1 MSKGQFRK
9 LKIDLS
15 SDMTEEEQLD
25 PVVMKNFYG
34 GVGYAAK
41 LLYEETEPGVD
52 PLSPKSKLILATGPL
67 THPIVPGGGSLEL
80 CFKSPLT
87 NAWGESRVGSDFG
100 FSMKKAGF
108 DYLVIDGAAD
118 KPSMLLIDE
127 AGTRIV
133 EADELQGKKVSQKK
147 KLVEERVS
155 EEGYE
160 IMTIGPAGEN
170 LVSFSTAM
178 VGDRAAGR
186 VGAGSVLGSKNL
198 LAVAVKGEKDIPL
211 FDRGSL
217 VETAREVNR
226 IIRENP
232 ETSGWTKHG
241 TTGDIPGCDESGDW
255 PSKNWKSNSWGKG
268 EEIYEHFLE
277 NNLVTNEGC
286 YTGCPIACG
295 RRAKVDGG
303 KYETP
308 EHGGAEYESISAFT
322 SFVLNENVDAAVRS
336 TYLCN
341 EYGLD
346 TISAGANIAF
356 LMDCAEEGLINS
368 KRAEDLDLSW
378 GNSEILPKLV
388 KKFAF
393 REGLGELMAD
403 GVKEAA
409 EKIGDRAKELAIHG
423 KGLEAPA
430 HDPRAGKTLAVS
442 YGTANRGMCHIHPVE
457 AMAYDAGKVDFG
469 LQEYGLPDPDEV
481 PRWKEEGKGEMVKT
495 LQDGGI
501 VPDIVGTCK
510 FFMYLGVSIDD
521 YAEMLQAVT
530 GWETT
535 GEDLLFAGEKVNN
548 LQRLFNIREGL
559 TPENDQIPERMK
571 SQPAFGKYKD
581 EPDCAISDYQGMLNE
596 YYEARGWE
604 RKTGSPSKRKLKEL
618 GIEISN
624 EK

>member
-1 MSKGQFRK
+1 MSENQFSK
-9 LKIDLS
+9 LKVNLS
-15 SDMTEEEQLD
+15 SNTTETERIEPELL
-25 PVVMKNFYG
+25 KKFYG
-34 GVGYAAK
+34 GVGYATK
-41 LLYEETEPGVD
+41 LLYEETESGLD

-67 THPIVPGGGSLEL
+67 THPMVPGGGSLEL

-100 FSMKKAGF
+100 FNMKQAGF
-108 DYLVIDGAAD
+108 DYLVVEGAAD
-118 KPSMLLIDE
+118 KPAMVLIDE
-127 AGTRIV
+127 NGTRIV
-133 EADELQGKKVSQKK
+133 EAGELQGKKVSQKK
-147 KLVEERVS
+147 KLVKKEVS

-178 VGDRAAGR
+178 IGDRAAGR
-186 VGAGSVLGSKNL
+186 TGVGSVLGSKNL
-198 LAVAVKGEKDIPL
+198 LAIAVRGTDDIPL
-211 FDRGSL
+211 FDENSL
-217 VETAREVNR
+217 IESVREVNKR
-226 IIRENP
+226 IRENP
-232 ETSGWTKHG
+232 ETSGWKKHG
-241 TTGDIPGCDESGDW
+241 TTGDIPGCDELGDW
-255 PSKNWKSNSWGKG
+255 PTKNWKSNSWGKG
-268 EEIYEHFLE
+268 EEIYDHFSK

-286 YTGCPIACG
+286 YTGCPVACG
-295 RRAKVDGG
+295 RRARVEGG

-322 SFVLNENVDAAVRS
+322 SFVLNENVDAAVHS

-356 LMDCAEEGLINS
+356 LMDCSDEGLIEQEQEKS
-368 KRAEDLDLSW
+368 LDLSW
-378 GNSEILPKLV
+378 GNPEVLPRLV
-388 KKFAF
+388 KQIAL
-393 REGLGELMAD
+393 REGLGKLVAD
-403 GVKEAA
+403 GVKRAA
-409 EKIGDRAKELAIHG
+409 ERIGDRAEELAIHG

-469 LQEYGLPDPDEV
+469 LQKYGLPDPDDV

-521 YAEMLQAVT
+521 YAEMLQSVT
-530 GWETT
+530 GWEVT

-548 LQRLFNIREGL
+548 LQRLFNIREGFS
-559 TPENDQIPERMK
+559 PKDDQLPERIK
-571 SQPAFGKYKD
+571 SQPEFGNYKD
-581 EPDCAISDYQGMLNE
+581 EPDCAISDYQGMLND
-596 YYEARGWE
+596 YYRARGWE
-604 RKTGSPSKRKLKEL
+604 EDTGKPSVKKINEL
-618 GIEISN
+618 GIEAC
-624 EK
+624 K